1 MKRIFKLTS
10 LVLALM
16 LALSMVG
23 CKGKPYSDSSYLGE
37 WKANSIQ
44 SRNAEEIVYT
54 TLTLKLEADGTCNYC
69 GRTGTWEPLED
80 SSVKLTLG
88 DEVIKLIVALDG
100 DKVVLKYR
108 IDTFYKAADFVPKDR
123 ESVSPPTTKE
133 AGSDDQDLPE
143 IFGQE

>member
-1 MKRIFKLTS
+1 MKRFLKLS
-10 LVLALM
+10 LLVLALM

-23 CKGKPYSDSSYLGE
+23 CKGGESVYCGE

-54 TLTLKLEADGTCNYC
+54 TLTMKLEADGTCNYC

-108 IDTFYKAADFVPKDR
+108 IDTFYNAADFVPKDR

>member
-80 SSVKLTLG
+80 SSVKLSLG
-88 DEVIKLIVALDG
+88 DEAIKLIVAFDG

-108 IDTFYKAADFVPKDR
+108 IETFYRAADFVQKDR
-123 ESVSPPTTKE
+123 ESVAPPE
-133 AGSDDQDLPE
+133 SESAVPGEEELPE
-143 IFGQE
+143 ILG